1 MSKPITALLF
11 GAGSRGADAY
21 GPYVMLHPEEIQFV
35 GVAEP
40 VTARRER
47 FAKMHNIPEE
57 RCFETWEAALQLGKI
72 ADVVINC
79 TQDYMHYQSG
89 MAALKL
95 GYDMLL
101 EKPMCNTL
109 GETLTLV
116 KTAEKLGRKLQIC
129 HVLRYT
135 DFFRTVYEIVQS
147 GKLGQIITISQRENV
162 SSWHMAHS
170 YVRGNWR
177 RKEESSP
184 MILAK
189 CCHDLDFLYW
199 LMGEPVRSLSSTG
212 NLRHYRP
219 ENAPAG
225 APMRCTDG
233 CPAAEECPF
242 YAPRIYLD
250 NIPIKRI
257 VSQSHNKLFKTLGNL
272 AIKHPDFTYSL
283 GKLIPLVRQL
293 TEYAGW
299 PRSVITDQPESD
311 AAVVA
316 ALRTGPYGR
325 CVYYCDNDVVDHQVV
340 TMEFESGISATLT
353 MHGHSHEEGR
363 TLRIDGSRATLLGKF
378 SFSHSYLEIFDH
390 RGYLSEHLDFTSGI
404 EETSGHG
411 GGDFGLMRQFVQTMR
426 GDAPPLTSARHSLE
440 SHLMAFAAEE
450 ARLEGKVVN
459 MQEFKTRAAVS

>member
-1 MSKPITALLF
+1 VAKSITALLF
-11 GAGSRGADAY
+11 GAGARGADAY
-21 GPYVMLHPEEIQFV
+21 GPYALLHPEEIQFV

-40 VTARRER
+40 ITARRER
-47 FAKMHNIPEE
+47 FAKMHSIPEA
-57 RCFETWEAALQLGKI
+57 RCFETWEAALQAGKI
-72 ADVVINC
+72 ADVVLNC
-79 TQDYMHYQSG
+79 TQDHMHYQSG

-101 EKPMCNTL
+101 EKPICNTL

-147 GKLGQIITISQRENV
+147 GKLGQIITVSQRENV

-233 CPAAEECPF
+233 CPAAEDCPF

-250 NIPIKRI
+250 NMPIKRI
-257 VSQSHNKLFKTLGNL
+257 VSQSHNKLFRILGNL
-272 AIKHPDFTYSL
+272 AIKHPNFTYNL
-283 GKLIPLVRQL
+283 GRLVPLVRQL
-293 TEYAGW
+293 TKYAGW

-340 TMEFESGISATLT
+340 TMAFEGGISVTLT

-378 SFSHSYLEIFDH
+378 GFSHSYLEIFDH
-390 RGYLSEHLDFTSGI
+390 RGYLSEHLDFASGV

-450 ARLEGKVVN
+450 ARLNAKVVD
-459 MQEFKTRAAVS
+459 MQEFKSRANDG